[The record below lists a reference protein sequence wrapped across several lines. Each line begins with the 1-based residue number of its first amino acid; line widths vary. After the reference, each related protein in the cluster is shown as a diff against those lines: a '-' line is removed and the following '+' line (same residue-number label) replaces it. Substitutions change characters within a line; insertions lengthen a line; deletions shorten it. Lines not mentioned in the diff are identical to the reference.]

1 MITELIRQ
9 HWPAFNG
16 TASRRSGGW
25 NNKTWFIHNDSCRS
39 VLRIY
44 DTHQDKDKILFE
56 HAVLTALQQ
65 TGLTYRVPAPI
76 LTQHGES
83 LVQLTDGSGKYAC
96 LFSYIDGITPT
107 GGYAGYAH
115 SLGEAAGQLSW
126 KLAELN
132 LERSPAYPP
141 YYNLLQSYPLCS
153 RERVLDFCSQ
163 PPAELMHVR
172 TELGQLGDT
181 CVDIYDALH
190 GLERL
195 PQQLVHGDLNGSNLL
210 LHPEQPAQ
218 VTALLDFEF
227 CTRDIRVMEPAVILS
242 SMLGDAE
249 ERTAVREFCHGFV
262 QQRHLLPEEVS
273 VLPLL
278 MKLRKVDV
286 FLHFLSRYWQQ
297 TDGPEVI
304 AEQARLLSEELVVLE
319 QSRAWLEDELRVL
332 TGY

>member
-16 TASRRSGGW
+16 TASKRSGGW
-25 NNKTWFIHNDSCRS
+25 NNTTWFIHNDSCRS

-65 TGLTYRVPAPI
+65 TGLNYKVPVPI

-96 LFSYIDGITPT
+96 LFSNIDGVTPT
-107 GGYAGYAH
+107 GGYAGYAR

-126 KLAELN
+126 MLADLN
-132 LERSPAYPP
+132 LNRSPAYPP

-153 RERVLDFCSQ
+153 RERVLDFCSR
-163 PPAELMHVR
+163 PPVELMHVR
-172 TELGQLGDT
+172 SELGQLADT

-190 GLERL
+190 GLESF
-195 PQQLVHGDLNGSNLL
+195 PQQLVHGDLNASNLL
-210 LHPEQPAQ
+210 LHPERPAQ
-218 VTALLDFEF
+218 VMALLDFEF

-242 SMLGDAE
+242 SMLGEAQ
-249 ERTAVREFCHGFV
+249 ERIAVHEFCHGYV
-262 QQRHLLPEEVS
+262 QHVHLLPEEVS
-273 VLPLL
+273 ALPLL
-278 MKLRKVDV
+278 MKLRKADV
-286 FLHFLSRYWQQ
+286 FLHFLSRFWQQ
-297 TDGPEVI
+297 TDGPDVI
-304 AEQARLLSEELVVLE
+304 AEQARLLSEELGVLE
-319 QSRAWLEDELRVL
+319 QSRVWLGDELRIL
-332 TGY
+332 TG